1 MVPRRRRS
9 WAEDHPRSRGVYSP
23 PGDPGRCRRGS
34 SPLARGLHNG
44 ALGQGVE
51 VRIIPARAGFTS
63 PTSSSPTLPQ
73 DHPRSRGVYRHV
85 GDGARRR
92 LGIIPAR
99 AGFTSPSGRKRRPEA
114 DHPRSRGVYTTS
126 LYVESQR
133 TGSSPLARGLRPET
147 MSPTTARS
155 GSSPLARGL
164 RHVVPQVRSVVG
176 IIPAR
181 AGFTA
186 DERNRMSGL
195 TDHPRSRGVYDIVWF
210 NSNAER
216 GSSPLARGLRLRG
229 SRCR

>member
-1 MVPRRRRS
+1 MRTRV
-9 WAEDHPRSRGVYSP
+9 
-23 PGDPGRCRRGS
+23 GS
-34 SPLARGLHNG
+34 SPLARGLRWCRVDG
-44 ALGQGVE
+44 AHGR
-51 VRIIPARAGFTS
+51 RIIPARAGFTS

-164 RHVVPQVRSVVG
+164 HHVPICGVPAHG

-186 DERNRMSGL
+186 GDHVAYDGKVWIIPARAGFTSRRPAGSFRGW
-195 TDHPRSRGVYDIVWF
+195 DHPRSRGVY
-210 NSNAER
+210 R
-216 GSSPLARGLRLRG
+216 R
-229 SRCR
+229 